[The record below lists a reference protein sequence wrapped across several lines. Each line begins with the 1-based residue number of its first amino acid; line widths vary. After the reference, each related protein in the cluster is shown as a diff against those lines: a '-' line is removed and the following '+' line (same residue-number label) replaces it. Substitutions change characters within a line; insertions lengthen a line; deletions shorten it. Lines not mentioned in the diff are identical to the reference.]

1 MKKFLFR
8 AGTVILCVAVAAVC
22 VLSIGRVFAD
32 KTELTVKIDP
42 TVKYQTINGWGASA
56 CWWAQ
61 KTDGVA
67 GDETIRLLYSKEGL
81 GLNIYRFNVGAG
93 EKDNPDTKIENDWR
107 KAESFYVLNEET
119 GEYEYDFTKD
129 AVSVAAM
136 KKALSY
142 GCVDTV
148 VLFANSPHYSM
159 TESGLAS
166 GGEETH
172 QNNLPRE
179 NFEAYADYFLTITEH
194 FINDGVPVKY
204 ISPFNEPQWSW
215 GGDEVWQE
223 GCHYEPEEFV
233 ELTKVFLDKIKERNL
248 DVKLSVPENGCI
260 RDGFK
265 NYAKKYLTALDEAGV
280 IDDIEYSYHS
290 YKGDRQ
296 MLTKK
301 LFGKSMR
308 ENYPSLEYSM
318 SEWCELPCQND
329 TGSITSALIASRV
342 ITQDIGLSCAGSW
355 CAWNGAAQEWIQE
368 SGEDYSDGLI
378 SVSGDFDSIEIAMRY
393 YALAHFSKFVPQG
406 SVLIETKKSPSDIAL
421 RRSNSKLYFGSA
433 VNACSFL
440 TPQGETVCVL
450 TNEGPE
456 RKISLEAQGNKMNV
470 VTTTQSKQLENKYS
484 GEIKNDI
491 ILPEN
496 SITTLIF
503 SE

>member
-172 QNNLPRE
+172 QNNLP
-179 NFEAYADYFLTITEH
+179 
-194 FINDGVPVKY
+194 P
-204 ISPFNEPQWSW
+204 
-215 GGDEVWQE
+215 
-223 GCHYEPEEFV
+223 
-233 ELTKVFLDKIKERNL
+233 
-248 DVKLSVPENGCI
+248 
-260 RDGFK
+260 
-265 NYAKKYLTALDEAGV
+265 
-280 IDDIEYSYHS
+280 
-290 YKGDRQ
+290 
-296 MLTKK
+296 
-301 LFGKSMR
+301 
-308 ENYPSLEYSM
+308 
-318 SEWCELPCQND
+318 
-329 TGSITSALIASRV
+329 
-342 ITQDIGLSCAGSW
+342 
-355 CAWNGAAQEWIQE
+355 
-368 SGEDYSDGLI
+368 
-378 SVSGDFDSIEIAMRY
+378 
-393 YALAHFSKFVPQG
+393 
-406 SVLIETKKSPSDIAL
+406 
-421 RRSNSKLYFGSA
+421 
-433 VNACSFL
+433 
-440 TPQGETVCVL
+440 
-450 TNEGPE
+450 
-456 RKISLEAQGNKMNV
+456 
-470 VTTTQSKQLENKYS
+470 
-484 GEIKNDI
+484 
-491 ILPEN
+491 
-496 SITTLIF
+496 
-503 SE
+503 